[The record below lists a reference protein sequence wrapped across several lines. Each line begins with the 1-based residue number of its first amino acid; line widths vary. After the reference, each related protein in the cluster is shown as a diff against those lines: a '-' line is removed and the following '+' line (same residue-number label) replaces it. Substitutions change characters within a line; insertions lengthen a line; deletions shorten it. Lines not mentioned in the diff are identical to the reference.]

1 MNEAAQIAVTAMN
14 PMTLPSSVSVVQENR
29 LLREIRAR
37 RAGLETYSYLVQTV
51 LEVDA
56 SVDLAA
62 IEAALTRVAE
72 RHDVLRT
79 AFVLPEEGEEIA
91 VAVAPAVRPRLTA
104 THLAGLSAEERIE
117 QATTVQNELLVS
129 QVELTRAPLWHGRVL
144 TFDEHPTLV
153 ILVVEHMVCDGHSRA
168 VLAEDF
174 AAELDRHRSGVTAPR
189 PRPDQYATWVDWQ
202 RRMLAGPEGEEL
214 IGFWREHLAGT
225 VPFPPLNAPEGD
237 PEAPTEWAAER
248 VEFAG
253 EQRDGLLALAR
264 SQGLTAYMVYLAL
277 IVDAWARVTGQ
288 HDFVVHSPCA
298 NRTTDVSE
306 RVVGWLAHS
315 IPMRWHDL
323 PRQTPSELFRS
334 VRSLVRDTMSYQDL
348 PLPMMTRTFQPDSH
362 GRARRR
368 ERLYYSYL
376 LQQTQEWAMESGGK
390 VRLIDLPEQ
399 DPTSDS
405 DLSIIVRD
413 VPERTTVSIEF
424 NPRQIAAGFI
434 AEFAEAVR
442 ESMLKASSTRPS

>member
-1 MNEAAQIAVTAMN
+1 
-14 PMTLPSSVSVVQENR
+14 MTISPSLSVVQENR

-37 RAGLETYSYLVQTV
+37 RAGLATYSYLVPVV

-56 SVDLAA
+56 SVDLPA

-79 AFVLPEEGEEIA
+79 AFVLPEEGEELA
-91 VAVAPAVRPRLTA
+91 ATVAPTVAPRLVA
-104 THLAGLSAEERIE
+104 THLAGCSAQERIR
-117 QATTVQNELLVS
+117 QATAVQNELLVS

-144 TFDEHPTLV
+144 TFDDRPTLV
-153 ILVVEHMVCDGHSRA
+153 ILVVEHLVFDGHSRA
-168 VLAEDF
+168 VLAADF
-174 AAELDRHRSGVTAPR
+174 ATELDRERRGDTTDR
-189 PRPDQYATWVDWQ
+189 PRPDQYADWVDWQ
-202 RRMLAGPEGEEL
+202 RRMLTGPEGEEL
-214 IGFWREHLAGT
+214 VGFWREHLTGT

-248 VEFAG
+248 IEFAG
-253 EQRDGLLALAR
+253 AARDALLALAR
-264 SQGLTAYMVYLAL
+264 SQGLTAYSAYLAL
-277 IVDAWARVTGQ
+277 IVDGWARVTGQ
-288 HDFVVHSPCA
+288 HDFIVHSPCA
-298 NRTTDVSE
+298 NRTTDLAE

-323 PRQTPSELFRS
+323 PRATPTELFRS
-334 VRSLVRDTMSYQDL
+334 VRGLVRDTMSYQDL

-376 LQQTQEWAMESGGK
+376 LQQNEEWAMESGGA

-405 DLSIIVRD
+405 DLSIMVRD
-413 VPERTTVSIEF
+413 APEKTVVSLEF

-434 AEFAEAVR
+434 AEFAAAVQ
-442 ESMLKASSTRPS
+442 ESMRRASSTLPS